1 VADRQDFPA
10 WQVIH
15 RRQVADASPWLRLW
29 VETIRLPDGRIIDDY
44 YTLDIPDFVVIVAL
58 TPNGDLLAER
68 FYRHSPRRVVLSLPA
83 GYIKEGESP
92 LIAAQRELAEETGY
106 TGGDWQAL
114 GAFTVDGNRG
124 AGSAHIFLARGV
136 EPGMPLDDDDLEE
149 RQVLLMPQQ
158 EFLGAI
164 QSGGVR
170 ELVSIGSFLLA
181 YTHLAQEVTHV

>member
-1 VADRQDFPA
+1 VADQKDFPA

-15 RRQVADASPWLRLW
+15 RRQVVDASPWLRLW
-29 VETIRLPDGRIIDDY
+29 VETIRLPDGRVIDDY
-44 YTLDIPDFVVIVAL
+44 YTLDMPDFVVIVAL
-58 TPNGDLLAER
+58 TPGGDLLAER
-68 FYRHSPRRVVLSLPA
+68 FYRHGPHRVVLSLPA
-83 GYIKEGESP
+83 GYIKEGEAP
-92 LIAAQRELAEETGY
+92 LAAAQRELAEETGY

-114 GAFTVDGNRG
+114 GVFTVDGNRG

-136 EPGMPLDDDDLEE
+136 EPGTPLDDDDLEE
-149 RQVLLMPQQ
+149 RQVLLMPLQ

-164 QSGGVR
+164 QSGEVR